1 MFTQQSLYEEHLW
14 LIIQSQCSTSTYL
27 AEARESCLT
36 CWWRI
41 VKLTQ
46 SDGKKVVIDGACRSV
61 GLKCEDHI

>member
-46 SDGKKVVIDGACRSV
+46 SDGK
-61 GLKCEDHI
+61 